1 MQPELRVFPDL
12 EALSAAVA
20 DSLAERLLRSVERNG
35 RFSIALAGGQTP
47 KALYKCLAAQYTD
60 VLPWSR
66 THFFW
71 SDERYVPYD
80 HPSSNYG
87 MAREAL
93 LDSIDV
99 PPGNI
104 HAMPTHAADPAEA
117 ARAYQSVLE
126 DFFTAGK
133 SDFDLVLLG
142 MGADGHTASL
152 FPGTDSLKEQ
162 ARSVVPSSAPVKPF
176 QRLTFTFPRIQ
187 QSEAIYF
194 LIAGEDKAET
204 LRNVLA
210 PHSDVTRYPIARIL
224 CSGHPGVV
232 CWTDKAAAALAQRV

>member
-12 EALSAAVA
+12 EALSAAA
-20 DSLAERLLRSVERNG
+20 AASIAERSLRSVERSG
-35 RFSIALAGGQTP
+35 RFSLALAGGQTP
-47 KALYKCLAAQYTD
+47 KALYKCLAEQYKTI
-60 VLPWSR
+60 LPWSR
-66 THFFW
+66 IHFFW

-80 HPSSNYG
+80 HPTSNYG

-93 LDSIDV
+93 LDRIDV

-104 HAMPTHAADPAEA
+104 HAMPTHPADPEEA
-117 ARAYQSVLE
+117 ARAYESVLE
-126 DFFTAGK
+126 DFFAAGK
-133 SDFDLVLLG
+133 SHFDLVLLG

-194 LIAGEDKAET
+194 LIVGEDKAET
-204 LRNVLA
+204 LRNVLR
-210 PHSDVTRYPIARIL
+210 PDSDVTKYPTAGIL
-224 CSGHPGVV
+224 RSGHPGVV
-232 CWTDKAAAALAQRV
+232 CWTDKSAAAICG